1 MTTEVD
7 ALILRYLQDLEAE
20 LHDLPANRRQEL
32 LDEVGEH
39 IAAARAGLDPET
51 EAGVR
56 TMLER
61 LGDPA
66 DIAAEA
72 RERFG
77 VQPPPPRPA
86 TPWLEVIAL
95 VLLVIPFVGWVVG
108 VVLVWLSRLWTTR
121 DKLIGTIGGL
131 SWVVAGLGTVMTSAG
146 GSRAVGSAPLG
157 PPETDLLA
165 LLNRN
170 SYEKGGFVLHML
182 RSQVG
187 EGPFFAALR
196 RYYAAGRD
204 GNAVTDD
211 LRREMEAAS
220 GQQLSW
226 FFDQWLR
233 RPGFVEANVTWS
245 YDPSSQQ
252 VLLDV
257 GQSGRFG
264 AYRFPLTV
272 ELRGADGQS
281 RRATIEVPATS
292 GARLTLKVATA
303 PLALIADPDVEL
315 LGRITVSSRTP
326 GS

>member
-7 ALILRYLQDLEAE
+7 ALILRYLQDLESE

-51 EAGVR
+51 ETGVR

-72 RERFG
+72 HERFG
-77 VQPPPPRPA
+77 VQPRPPRPA

-131 SWVVAGLGTVMTSAG
+131 SWVLAGLGTVMTSAG

-157 PPETDLLA
+157 PSETNLLEVVLVVA
-165 LLNRN
+165 P
-170 SYEKGGFVLHML
+170 FVLPVAAAIYLGVRL
-182 RSQVG
+182 R
-187 EGPFFAALR
+187 A
-196 RYYAAGRD
+196 
-204 GNAVTDD
+204 
-211 LRREMEAAS
+211 
-220 GQQLSW
+220 
-226 FFDQWLR
+226 
-233 RPGFVEANVTWS
+233 
-245 YDPSSQQ
+245 
-252 VLLDV
+252 
-257 GQSGRFG
+257 
-264 AYRFPLTV
+264 
-272 ELRGADGQS
+272 RGA
-281 RRATIEVPATS
+281 V
-292 GARLTLKVATA
+292 GAS
-303 PLALIADPDVEL
+303 P
-315 LGRITVSSRTP
+315 S
-326 GS
+326 

>member
-77 VQPPPPRPA
+77 VRPPPPRPA

-165 LLNRN
+165 LFLVVIP
-170 SYEKGGFVLHML
+170 FVLPI
-182 RSQVG
+182 V
-187 EGPFFAALR
+187 AAIYLGFRLR
-196 RYYAAGRD
+196 RR
-204 GNAVTDD
+204 
-211 LRREMEAAS
+211 
-220 GQQLSW
+220 
-226 FFDQWLR
+226 
-233 RPGFVEANVTWS
+233 
-245 YDPSSQQ
+245 
-252 VLLDV
+252 
-257 GQSGRFG
+257 
-264 AYRFPLTV
+264 TV
-272 ELRGADGQS
+272 
-281 RRATIEVPATS
+281 
-292 GARLTLKVATA
+292 
-303 PLALIADPDVEL
+303 
-315 LGRITVSSRTP
+315 
-326 GS
+326 